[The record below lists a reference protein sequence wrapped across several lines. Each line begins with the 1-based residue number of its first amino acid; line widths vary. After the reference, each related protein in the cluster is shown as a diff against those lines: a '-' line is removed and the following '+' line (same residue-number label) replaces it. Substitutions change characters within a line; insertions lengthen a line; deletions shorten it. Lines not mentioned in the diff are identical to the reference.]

1 MPEPEPASP
10 PREAPAPKKETKRP
24 YKRKHE
30 TKKLAEIQNK
40 SVSVVKLS
48 LPTKLVEIVRLS
60 IYFVWVQTSY
70 CIMAVYLHSYKI
82 QIYECKKIISI
93 SETIGL

>member
-48 LPTKLVEIVRLS
+48 LP
-60 IYFVWVQTSY
+60 YFVWV
-70 CIMAVYLHSYKI
+70 YLHSHKI

>member
-48 LPTKLVEIVRLS
+48 LP
-60 IYFVWVQTSY
+60 YFVWVMSQTSY
-70 CIMAVYLHSYKI
+70 CIMAVYLHSHKI
-82 QIYECKKIISI
+82 QIYECKKNHKYK
-93 SETIGL
+93 